1 MKLNTFFKKFLAAI
15 SLLAITLTGANAGV
29 TNIIPFGP
37 GGESDVTARMQQPYY
52 KEIYNDD
59 IVVQY
64 KPGGGGSVGWSSL
77 NSEKGDGSVIMGVN
91 LPHIIM
97 QPIAKGDKAGYKTE
111 DVNVFSFF
119 HYTPDAILVE
129 ASSPYNSL
137 AELMDF
143 AKKNPGKLTFSG
155 SGTYSANHLLTISLN
170 QKANIKTTY
179 VPFKGTGA
187 AVQALLGKQVVAE
200 AGYSTVAAK
209 QGSKVRM
216 LAVASESRLP
226 AYPNVPTFKEL
237 GFDIVSGAYRG
248 YALPKSASAA
258 TVKEWSDRIMKI
270 NSDPKFKKQM
280 EDGAFVVVN
289 IGHDQIDDFMKQQ
302 KAANEAIAKEL
313 GLIK

>member
-1 MKLNTFFKKFLAAI
+1 MKLKSHFKRFLAVL
-15 SLLAITLTGANAGV
+15 SLLILSLSGANAGV

-52 KEIYNDD
+52 KSIYKDD

-97 QPIAKGDKAGYKTE
+97 QPIAKGEKAGYKTE

-129 ASSPYNSL
+129 ASSPYQSL
-137 AELMDF
+137 KDLLDY
-143 AKKNPGKLTFSG
+143 AKQNPGKLTFSG
-155 SGTYSANHLLTISLN
+155 SGTYSANHLLIISLN
-170 QKANIKTTY
+170 KKAKVKTTY

-187 AVQALLGKQVVAE
+187 AVQALLGKQVLAE

-209 QGSKVRM
+209 QGKKVRM
-216 LAVASESRLP
+216 LAVASEERLP
-226 AYPNVPTFKEL
+226 AFPNVPTFKEL
-237 GFDIVSGAYRG
+237 GYNIVSGAYRG
-248 YALPKSASAA
+248 YALPKSASKA

-270 NSDPKFKKQM
+270 NSDPAFIKQM
-280 EDGAFVVVN
+280 EDNAFVVVN
-289 IGHDQIDDFMKQQ
+289 IGHKDVKKFMKQQ
-302 KAANEAIAKEL
+302 QKANKAIAKEL

>member
-1 MKLNTFFKKFLAAI
+1 MKLRSFLNKFLAAL
-15 SLLAITLTGANAGV
+15 SLLVITISGANAGGHSKSV

-52 KEIYNDD
+52 KDIYNSD

-97 QPIAKGDKAGYKTE
+97 QPIAKGDSAGYKT
-111 DVNVFSFF
+111 DDINVFSFF

-129 ASSPYNSL
+129 ASSPYKSL
-137 AELMDF
+137 ADLIDY
-143 AKKNPGKLTFSG
+143 AKNNPGKLTFSG

-170 QKANIKTTY
+170 QKAGIKTTY

-216 LAVASESRLP
+216 LAV
-226 AYPNVPTFKEL
+226 
-237 GFDIVSGAYRG
+237 DIVSGAYRG
-248 YALPKSASAA
+248 YALPKSASKA

-289 IGHDQIDDFMKQQ
+289 IGHDQIDSFMKEQ